1 MTRILTS
8 DGTTDGAIAESG
20 FTYDSTTKSLS
31 ILGNVFVDSVSG
43 SSLTTGTTV
52 ISSIPCVSGSAA
64 NFNYFVQGGL
74 NEIRTGVVLAAW
86 NCTGTTY
93 TEYSTPD
100 LNGSTEGISFQVDTN
115 SNNIRLKVIVT
126 SGTWLVKVATK
137 IIF

>member
-1 MTRILTS
+1 
-8 DGTTDGAIAESG
+8 
-20 FTYDSTTKSLS
+20 
-31 ILGNVFVDSVSG
+31 LGNVFVDSASG

-52 ISSIPCVSGSAA
+52 ISSIPCVSGSSA
-64 NFNYFVQGGL
+64 NFDYFVQGVS

-100 LNGSTEGISFQVDTN
+100 LNGSTESISFQVDAN
-115 SNNIRLKVIVT
+115 SNNIRLKAVVT

-137 IIF
+137 ITF